1 MQLLETNG
9 PSRKATPNEK
19 THSRAAV
26 SIAEERGPSKIIWK
40 SKAEMYGLN

>member
-26 SIAEERGPSKIIWK
+26 SIAEERGALKGYLEVQLQK
-40 SKAEMYGLN
+40 CMD